1 RRGARAAAR
10 RAAARG
16 GGRRARR
23 GAGAR
28 HAPHHRPRR
37 GDARVGR
44 GGAPVTVEDRR
55 DDGREVVLRRVLH
68 AGRVFDLVGE
78 DVRLAPD
85 DEETVLREFV
95 DHPGAVAVVA
105 LREGPQG
112 EEVALVDQYRHPV
125 RAVLWEIPA
134 GLLDVAGEDYL
145 VAAQRELAEETDLQA
160 GRWDVLVDYFTS
172 PGGSNESLRIYLA
185 RDVTEVPEADRHERA
200 DEERDMT
207 TRWVPLDE
215 ALAAVHEGRLH
226 NPSAGVGILATASA
240 RAAGWPTLRPT
251 DAPWFR

>member
-1 RRGARAAAR
+1 MSIA
-10 RAAARG
+10 
-16 GGRRARR
+16 
-23 GAGAR
+23 
-28 HAPHHRPRR
+28 
-37 GDARVGR
+37 
-44 GGAPVTVEDRR
+44 DRR
-55 DDGREVVLRRVLH
+55 DDGREVVERRMLH
-68 AGRVFDLVGE
+68 EGKVFDLVGE
-78 DVRLAPD
+78 DVRLDAD
-85 DEETVLREFV
+85 DAEPVVREFL

-112 EEVALVDQYRHPV
+112 EELALVDQYRHPM

-145 VAAQRELAEETDLQA
+145 VAAQRELAEETDLRA

-185 RDVTEVPEADRHERA
+185 RDVTEVPEAERHERA

-226 NPSAGVGILATASA
+226 NPSAVVGILAAASA
-240 RAAGWPTLRPT
+240 RAAGWATLRPA
-251 DAPWFR
+251 DSPWFR